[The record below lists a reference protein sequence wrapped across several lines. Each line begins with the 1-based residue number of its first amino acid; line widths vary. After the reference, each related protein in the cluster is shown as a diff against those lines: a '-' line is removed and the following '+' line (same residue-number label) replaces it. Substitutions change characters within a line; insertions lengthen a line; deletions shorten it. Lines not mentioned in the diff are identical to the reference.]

1 MRILKYILLLLLLLG
16 VAFIVFVATQQS
28 DYKVVRSKEIKVSKD
43 IVYNFVSDS
52 TALIDW
58 NPWNKDNAV
67 FKNLK
72 LIPSDTILQNIT
84 ISGMKNESFIRFQN
98 TKKGALITWELKGKL
113 DFELKLLSVLQG
125 GVDNVLG
132 DKLDEG
138 LNNIDTYLVKELTS
152 YKIAIGGLVTKHAT
166 NYIQQ
171 IDTCTTADFQ
181 KVSKSMLQN
190 MMAFVEKND
199 IDILGLPF
207 ITYESISSNDKEI
220 IFAMCV
226 PVEEEILTTPGS
238 EISGGHFDEFLA
250 VKTTLTG
257 DYSHRK
263 EAWNKARTY
272 VRKNKLVED
281 SFNGKFIEV
290 YKVSLPKER
299 KPSKWVTELYV
310 PVKKK
315 VYAPKPKPQAT
326 EEGTTTQTENTTTK
340 PTE

>member
-1 MRILKYILLLLLLLG
+1 MRILKYILLLLLLFS
-16 VAFIVFVATQQS
+16 VAFVVFVATQQS
-28 DYKVVRSKEIKVSKD
+28 DYRVVRSKEIKASKD

-52 TALIDW
+52 TSLVDW
-58 NPWNKDNAV
+58 NPWDKDNAV

-72 LIPSDTILQNIT
+72 SVPGDTILQTIT
-84 ISGMKNESFIRFQN
+84 VSGEKNDSFMRFQK
-98 TKKGALITWELKGKL
+98 TKKGALVTWELKGKL

-132 DKLDEG
+132 DKLEDG
-138 LNNIDTYLVKELTS
+138 LNNIDTYLVKELTT
-152 YKIAIGGLVTKHAT
+152 YNIKIHGLVTKHAT

-171 IDTCTTADFQ
+171 IDTCSFADFQ
-181 KVSKSMLQN
+181 KVSKTMLQN

-199 IDILGLPF
+199 IIITGLPF
-207 ITYESISSNDKEI
+207 ITYDTWDKQNKTT
-220 IFAMCV
+220 IFSMCA

-257 DYSHRK
+257 DYSHNQ
-263 EAWNKARTY
+263 EAWDKTLAY
-272 VRKNKLVED
+272 IKKKKLIED
-281 SFNGKFIEV
+281 LEGTNIEV

-299 KPSKWVTELYV
+299 KPSKWVTEIFV
-310 PVKKK
+310 PIKKR
-315 VYAPKPKPQAT
+315 VYIPKPKPVET
-326 EEGTTTQTENTTTK
+326 EEIITPPVENTTTK

>member
-1 MRILKYILLLLLLLG
+1 MRILKYILLLLLLFSI
-16 VAFIVFVATQQS
+16 AFIVFVATQQS
-28 DYKVVRSKEIKVSKD
+28 DYKVVRSKEIKASKD

-52 TALIDW
+52 TSLVDW
-58 NPWNKDNAV
+58 NPWNKDNSV
-67 FKNLK
+67 FKNIK
-72 LIPSDTILQNIT
+72 LIQGDTILQNI
-84 ISGMKNESFIRFQN
+84 IVSGEKNESFMRFQK
-98 TKKGALITWELKGKL
+98 TKKGALVTWELKGKL

-132 DKLDEG
+132 DKLEDG
-138 LNNIDTYLVKELTS
+138 LNNIDTYLVKELTT
-152 YKIAIGGLVTKHAT
+152 YNIKISGLVTKHMT

-171 IDTCTTADFQ
+171 IDTCNISDFQ

-190 MMAFVEKND
+190 MMSFVEKND
-199 IDILGLPF
+199 IEILGLPF

-263 EAWNKARTY
+263 EAWNKTRAY
-272 VRKNKLVED
+272 ANKNKLIED

-315 VYAPKPKPQAT
+315 VYAPKPKLETST
-326 EEGTTTQTENTTTK
+326 EEETSPKEENSTNTNQ
-340 PTE
+340 